1 MHHLLDAAGALV
13 DARDAAE
20 ARFGSLARNRMCGIR
35 WGRRFEI
42 P

>member
-20 ARFGSLARNRMCGIR
+20 ARFGLACQESHVRNKMGPQI
-35 WGRRFEI
+35 
-42 P
+42 